1 VAAHVTGKDDV
12 LLRAAPP
19 LKEIEYWP
27 WFLRGEAAGD
37 ALEALRRHG
46 RTGRPPGSPRCLE
59 RIENRPRRLLRRQ
72 KPGLKPEGDK

>member
-1 VAAHVTGKDDV
+1 MAGKEDV
-12 LLRAAPP
+12 LVRAAPL
-19 LKEIEYWP
+19 LKEIKDWR
-27 WFLRGEAAGD
+27 WFLRGQEAADDLG
-37 ALEALRRHG
+37 ALRRHG